1 MIRRQPRSTL
11 TDTIFPYTTLFLS
24 LQVQYKAHD
33 VRPVLPNP
41 DRRDIGIVGFDLGHQ
56 LLDRLIHRDALDVHH
71 KAIGIL
77 EHEMVGLE
85 LGVEFERNARVFVGG
100 RSEEHTSELQSLM
113 RISYAVF

>member
-56 LLDRLIHRDALDVHH
+56 LLDRLIHRDAMDVHH

-77 EHEMVGLE
+77 EHEMVGL
-85 LGVEFERNARVFVGG
+85 
-100 RSEEHTSELQSLM
+100 RSEERRVGKECVSTCRSGWSPYH
-113 RISYAVF
+113 